1 MQIGFH
7 GAAQTVTGSRHL
19 LTVNGHRLLLECGLY
34 QGRRRKTFEV
44 NASFPFVPNDVDA
57 VVVSHAHIDHIG
69 NLPNLI
75 GQGYE
80 GPIHAT
86 HATRRLTDLLLRD
99 SAHIQEEDA
108 EYLNRKR
115 QRQGE
120 EPIDPLYTSQEA
132 AVAVRYLTGHDYD
145 RPFEAVPGVRVTF
158 VEAGHI
164 LGSAGVL
171 LEIEEQGRTTRL
183 MFSGDIGR
191 QQALLLRDPVQP
203 EQVDFLIM
211 ECTYGDRPHHSP
223 QQAYDELQAS
233 VARTIDRGGKIIIPA
248 FAVGRTQALV
258 YSLHLMF
265 ERGELPWL
273 PVFVDSPLAINVTT
287 VFREHPEC
295 LDEQAQAF
303 IQSDPHGAAFGFD
316 DLKYTLT
323 VQESKEINHLDGP
336 VVIISASGMAEVGR
350 ILHHLKNNIEDPANT
365 VLINSWM
372 APHTLGRRLV
382 DGEKRVRIFGKNY
395 DVKAEVVRIGGFS
408 AHAGQHA
415 LVDYALA
422 SRETL
427 ERIFLVH
434 GEAGPAQALTEQLAG
449 AGVDQVHY
457 PAWDEV
463 VDLTGS

>member
-1 MQIGFH
+1 LQIGFH

-34 QGRRRKTFEV
+34 QGRRRATYQV
-44 NASFPFVPNDVDA
+44 NASFPFEPAEVDA
-57 VVVSHAHIDHIG
+57 VVISHAHIDHIG
-69 NLPNLI
+69 NLPNLV
-75 GQGYE
+75 GQGFD

-115 QRQGE
+115 ERQGKE
-120 EPIDPLYTSQEA
+120 LIEPLYTSHQAEI
-132 AVAVRYLTGHDYD
+132 AVRSLTGHDYGQ
-145 RPFEAVPGVRVTF
+145 PFEPVPGVQVTY

-164 LGSAGVL
+164 LGSAGVVL
-171 LEIEEQGRTTRL
+171 DIDEGGRTTRL

-191 QQALLLRDPVQP
+191 RLTPILRDPVQP
-203 EQVDFLIM
+203 HQVDFLIM
-211 ECTYGDRPHHSP
+211 ECTYGDKPHQSP
-223 QQAYDELQAS
+223 DQAFDDLRAT
-233 VARTIDRGGKIIIPA
+233 VARTIDRGGKVIIPA

-258 YSLHLMF
+258 YSLHQLF
-265 ERGELPWL
+265 DRGELPAI

-295 LDEQAQAF
+295 YDEQAQAF
-303 IQSDPHGAAFGFD
+303 LRQDPHGSVFGFA

-323 VQESKEINHLDGP
+323 VKESKEINNLAGP
-336 VVIISASGMAEVGR
+336 AVIISASGMAEVGR

-365 VLINSWM
+365 ILINSWM

-382 DGEKRVRIFGKNY
+382 DGEQRVKIFGEAYN
-395 DVKAEVVRIGGFS
+395 VKAEVVRIDGFS
-408 AHAGQHA
+408 AHAGQHE

-422 SRETL
+422 SRQQL
-427 ERIFLVH
+427 QRIFLVH
-434 GEAGPAQALTEQLAG
+434 GEAGPAAALTERLAAEG
-449 AGVDQVHY
+449 MDAVHY

-463 VDLTGS
+463 VTIGG